1 MPKRASTD
9 DTIDPVRSRLAAAA
23 SVPVAPMRPAPVQ
36 PPVQSVALPEPKEA
50 RTEARREEVGQGGP
64 NLQSRPRANP
74 EPARPLRGT
83 SLTINRKILV
93 TPEEADRI
101 EETTDA
107 ISAAFGSKVTYSQVS
122 RAMWSILAGAEEAVR
137 AGARRAPRLQ
147 VPSKGDHL
155 GMAEYEQALADFLAT
170 ALKRS

>member
-9 DTIDPVRSRLAAAA
+9 DTIDPVRSRLAAEA
-23 SVPVAPMRPAPVQ
+23 SVPVAPMRQPAPVQ
-36 PPVQSVALPEPKEA
+36 PVALPEPKEA
-50 RTEARREEVGQGGP
+50 RTEARREEVGGQRP
-64 NLQSRPRANP
+64 ASVPTRPRANP

-107 ISAAFGSKVTYSQVS
+107 ISSAFGSKVTYSQVS

>member
-9 DTIDPVRSRLAAAA
+9 DTIDPVRARLAAAA
-23 SVPVAPMRPAPVQ
+23 SVPVAPMRQPAPVQ
-36 PPVQSVALPEPKEA
+36 PIALPEPKEA
-50 RTEARREEVGQGGP
+50 RTDARREEVGQGPTGVTT
-64 NLQSRPRANP
+64 RPRANP

-101 EETTDA
+101 EETTDV
-107 ISAAFGSKVTYSQVS
+107 ISSAFGSKVTYSQVS